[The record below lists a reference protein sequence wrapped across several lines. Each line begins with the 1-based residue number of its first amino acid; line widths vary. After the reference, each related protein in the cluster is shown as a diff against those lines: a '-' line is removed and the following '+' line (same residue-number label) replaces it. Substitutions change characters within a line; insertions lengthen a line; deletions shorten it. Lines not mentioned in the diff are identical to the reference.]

1 MPIFTKVK
9 PNMKKVVLTT
19 LPAHL
24 DAETGKDFSDFI
36 NGEHQK
42 NDELDP
48 DPDPDPRQFANE
60 KPK

>member
-1 MPIFTKVK
+1 
-9 PNMKKVVLTT
+9 MKKVVLTT

-48 DPDPDPRQFANE
+48 EPDPDPRQFANE